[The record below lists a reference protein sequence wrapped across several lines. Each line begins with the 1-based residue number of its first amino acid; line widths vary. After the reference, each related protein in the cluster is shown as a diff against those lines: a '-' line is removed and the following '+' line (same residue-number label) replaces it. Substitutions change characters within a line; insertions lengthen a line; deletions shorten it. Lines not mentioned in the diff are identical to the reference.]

1 MNLLKNWNI
10 MRIVRLML
18 AVGISIH
25 AFKTEE
31 YFFLLF
37 ALFFLIQVIFNRG
50 CQSNCSF

>member
-10 MRIVRLML
+10 MRIVRLVL
-18 AVGISIH
+18 AVGISIR

>member
-1 MNLLKNWNI
+1 MNLFKNWNI
-10 MRIVRLML
+10 MRIVRLVL
-18 AVGISIH
+18 AVGISVH

-37 ALFFLIQVIFNRG
+37 ALFFLIQVFFNRV